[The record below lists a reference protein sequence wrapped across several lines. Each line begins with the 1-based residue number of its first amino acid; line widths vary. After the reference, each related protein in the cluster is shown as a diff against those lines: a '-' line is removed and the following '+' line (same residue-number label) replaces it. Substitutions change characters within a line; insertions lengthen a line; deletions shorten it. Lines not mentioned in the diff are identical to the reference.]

1 MREPKL
7 TDQDHTKMSH
17 MLRKVLEAHKAGTL
31 TTYQVLGGLEH
42 LIGDLDKGG
51 TEIHNWSNIDGGLG
65 AFPRCVKEK

>member
-1 MREPKL
+1 MRNSTL
-7 TDQDHTKMSH
+7 TNQDHTRMSR

-51 TEIHNWSNIDGGLG
+51 TEIYNWSNTDGGLG
-65 AFPRCVKEK
+65 GFPNCVKEK